1 MLSNKSDCRH
11 APSLNFNYRFHFGA
25 RQCTLMEFQKIINPI
40 RYQIIFIFAHDV
52 SNNSISYSHGT
63 VCMIITRKVFWKR
76 GWQRRYQL
84 HVQDI
89 FSELLR
95 NSISMTVTSWYIM
108 NIAHNPSGWHDWYA
122 SYEMEQNNRV
132 YLNMVIVKET
142 TVGIN

>member
-1 MLSNKSDCRH
+1 MYFDGISKNNKS
-11 APSLNFNYRFHFGA
+11 
-25 RQCTLMEFQKIINPI
+25 
-40 RYQIIFIFAHDV
+40 YQISDHFLIFAHDV

-63 VCMIITRKVFWKR
+63 LCMIITRKVFWKR

-95 NSISMTVTSWYIM
+95 NSMSMTVTSWYII

-122 SYEMEQNNRV
+122 SYEMKKKRSV
-132 YLNMVIVKET
+132 SLNSIFHIEYTYIWWFWKKRR
-142 TVGIN
+142 